1 MTMASSQF
9 ETYHYDLNGSEDIRC
24 HGQRERKKNLLQ
36 KFVPAILNDEGNDS
50 GHSQSKVDAEG
61 ADNNQESENTKKR
74 ICSEAEHLDRERK
87 KSLLLWVYD
96 GILSRMQHPEER
108 QTTCTG
114 SIGHQAAEGNK
125 YDGYITGAKYYRKEE
140 VGTIPEEKHRKTS
153 HSMDSSKKG
162 KKIGNDDEKVINDI
176 FETSISF
183 DHGQS
188 EYGHP
193 TIPDEDDRGLPNFGS
208 TYDTSADEVKGDFSN
223 TSIRKPK
230 KAVTFSAPLL
240 LEIPSIREDQAKEL
254 DFYDM
259 AGEATLLNE
268 SARNY
273 LRQSCKNNDTI
284 VSYERSKNYSSLEAN
299 PDLHSPHVSS
309 ENFRSER
316 KHPKRIK
323 DWLRDPNLYKVKPN
337 KPLNCLVCLLL
348 KFFIFFSGVIFF
360 SGSYYFYMYTPCTRH
375 CVQLF
380 TAIPLRKAKICK
392 GMILKSLHF
401 TICNVHLL
409 TK

>member
-1 MTMASSQF
+1 M
-9 ETYHYDLNGSEDIRC
+9 
-24 HGQRERKKNLLQ
+24 
-36 KFVPAILNDEGNDS
+36 
-50 GHSQSKVDAEG
+50 
-61 ADNNQESENTKKR
+61 
-74 ICSEAEHLDRERK
+74 
-87 KSLLLWVYD
+87 
-96 GILSRMQHPEER
+96 
-108 QTTCTG
+108 
-114 SIGHQAAEGNK
+114 
-125 YDGYITGAKYYRKEE
+125 
-140 VGTIPEEKHRKTS
+140 GTIPEEKHRKTS

-240 LEIPSIREDQAKEL
+240 LEIPSIREDQTKEL

-284 VSYERSKNYSSLEAN
+284 VSYERSKNYSSSEAN

>member
-1 MTMASSQF
+1 M
-9 ETYHYDLNGSEDIRC
+9 
-24 HGQRERKKNLLQ
+24 
-36 KFVPAILNDEGNDS
+36 
-50 GHSQSKVDAEG
+50 
-61 ADNNQESENTKKR
+61 
-74 ICSEAEHLDRERK
+74 
-87 KSLLLWVYD
+87 
-96 GILSRMQHPEER
+96 
-108 QTTCTG
+108 
-114 SIGHQAAEGNK
+114 
-125 YDGYITGAKYYRKEE
+125 
-140 VGTIPEEKHRKTS
+140 
-153 HSMDSSKKG
+153 
-162 KKIGNDDEKVINDI
+162 
-176 FETSISF
+176 
-183 DHGQS
+183 
-188 EYGHP
+188 
-193 TIPDEDDRGLPNFGS
+193 
-208 TYDTSADEVKGDFSN
+208 
-223 TSIRKPK
+223 
-230 KAVTFSAPLL
+230 TFSAPLL
-240 LEIPSIREDQAKEL
+240 LEIPSIREDQTEEL
-254 DFYDM
+254 DFYDI

-273 LRQSCKNNDTI
+273 LRQSCKNNNTI
-284 VSYERSKNYSSLEAN
+284 VSYKRSKNYSSSEAN
-299 PDLHSPHVSS
+299 PDLHGPHVSS

-348 KFFIFFSGVIFF
+348 KFSIFFSGVIFF

>member
-24 HGQRERKKNLLQ
+24 HEQRERKKNFLQ
-36 KFVPAILNDEGNDS
+36 KFVPAILNDEENDS

-61 ADNNQESENTKKR
+61 ADNNQESENTKKG

-87 KSLLLWVYD
+87 KSLLVWVYD

-125 YDGYITGAKYYRKEE
+125 YDGYITGAKYRRKEE

-153 HSMDSSKKG
+153 HGMDSSKKG

-176 FETSISF
+176 FEMAISF

-208 TYDTSADEVKGDFSN
+208 TYDTSEDEVKGNFSN

-230 KAVTFSAPLL
+230 KAVTFCAPLL
-240 LEIPSIREDQAKEL
+240 REIPSIREDQPKEF
-254 DFYDM
+254 DFYDW

-284 VSYERSKNYSSLEAN
+284 VSYEKSKNYSSSEAN
-299 PDLHSPHVSS
+299 PDLHGPHVLS

-348 KFFIFFSGVIFF
+348 KFFIFFSGIFF
-360 SGSYYFYMYTPCTRH
+360 LGSYYFYMHTPCTRH